1 MGKILFGVHLPVMGF
16 DKTNH
21 EKKGIDESPNTREQ
35 ILSIIKKAEL
45 LGYDSLSVNDHIVF
59 RTSWLDSLSV
69 LSAAAAVTDKIK
81 LGTSILNI
89 VVRTPVI
96 CANALSAIDVLSS
109 GRLFA
114 AGVGPGSHK
123 GDYDV
128 CGIPF
133 DQRWGRFKEAL
144 EILNKLWEYTQ
155 AEQEDDYDSKRLE
168 SEIVNYNG
176 KYYQLEKVS
185 FAPKPYQKPHPPIF
199 IGTWGSSEVGL
210 KRVAKYGDGWMASA
224 YNITSDKFK
233 EKWDILLSYRKR
245 LGKDTESF
253 ENSIMSMFGYIGNNK
268 YKVRKMIK
276 DILSPALGRPAEQ
289 LENSLL
295 FGSVEECTQKINA
308 FYEAG
313 VKRIHFW
320 PISDFEEQIEIFK
333 KDIACN
339 Y

>member
-1 MGKILFGVHLPVMGF
+1 MEKILFGVHLPVMGF
-16 DKTNH
+16 DNTNH
-21 EKKGIDESPNTREQ
+21 EKKGIDESPDAREQ
-35 ILSIIKKAEL
+35 ILSIIKKAEF
-45 LGYDSLSVNDHIVF
+45 LGY
-59 RTSWLDSLSV
+59 DSLSV
-69 LSAAAAVTDKIK
+69 LSAAAAVTNKIK

-96 CANALSAIDVLSS
+96 CANALSAIDILSS

-133 DQRWGRFKEAL
+133 EQRWSRFKEAL
-144 EILNKLWEYTQ
+144 EILYKLWDYTQ
-155 AEQEDDYDSKRLE
+155 AEQNSVLDKVD
-168 SEIVNYNG
+168 YNG
-176 KYYQLEKVS
+176 KHYQLEKVS
-185 FAPKPYQKPHPPIF
+185 FAPKPYQRPHPPIF
-199 IGTWGSSEVGL
+199 IGTWGSSEAGL

-245 LGKDTESF
+245 LGKDTDSF
-253 ENSIMSMFGYIGNNK
+253 ENSIMSMFGYIDNDK
-268 YKVRKMIK
+268 YKVRKVVK
-276 DILSPALGRPAEQ
+276 DILSPALGRPAQQ
-289 LENSLL
+289 LEDSLL

-320 PISDFEEQIEIFK
+320 PINDFEEQIEIFK
-333 KDIACN
+333 KDRACN

>member
-69 LSAAAAVTDKIK
+69 LSVAAAVTDKIK
-81 LGTSILNI
+81 LGTSILSI

-133 DQRWGRFKEAL
+133 DQRWSRFEEGL
-144 EILNKLWEYTQ
+144 EILYKLWDYTH
-155 AEQEDDYDSKRLE
+155 AEQNYVLDKVD
-168 SEIVNYNG
+168 YNG
-176 KYYQLEKVS
+176 KHYQLDKVS
-185 FAPKPYQKPHPPIF
+185 FAPKPYQRPHPHIF

-210 KRVAKYGDGWMASA
+210 KRVAKYGDGWMAPA
-224 YNITSDKFK
+224 YNITPDKFK
-233 EKWDILLSYRKR
+233 ENGIYFYRIE
-245 LGKDTESF
+245 KD
-253 ENSIMSMFGYIGNNK
+253 
-268 YKVRKMIK
+268 
-276 DILSPALGRPAEQ
+276 
-289 LENSLL
+289 
-295 FGSVEECTQKINA
+295 
-308 FYEAG
+308 
-313 VKRIHFW
+313 
-320 PISDFEEQIEIFK
+320 
-333 KDIACN
+333 
-339 Y
+339 